1 MDLPGLL
8 ALATEAATN
17 GTHPWVGLPLARLDA
32 DLESRAHQEFFRS
45 LAAQA
50 PEVLEAELGE
60 VGPGSS
66 PAATNSLEHLRQ
78 FLFSPEPQ
86 PYRENDGRF
95 EFFSAPG
102 EGLEAVEIARRIIR
116 LAREG
121 IAFDQVAILLRNPD
135 RYQPMIEDALRRA
148 QIPAWFSRGTARP
161 HPSGRA
167 FLALLLCAGERLS
180 ASRFAE
186 YLSLGQVPETPGAA
200 KWVAPEDE
208 LLGPPDHELGN
219 EVAEPAAEADRP
231 TPRRWE
237 RLLVDAAVIGGKD
250 RWERRLNGLEA
261 EFVLQEKSLD
271 QLQNLKQFAL
281 PLIGMLDALPA
292 AAIWSVWLEQ
302 LAELARLSLRDPDP
316 VLAVLAELAPMGD
329 VGPVA
334 LEEVAE
340 VLSERLRFLR
350 REPPAQR
357 WGRVF
362 VGSIDEARGRE
373 FGVVF
378 LPGLAEGLF
387 PQRMLED
394 PLLLDEFR
402 QAVSEHLPLR
412 RGAGHSRSG
421 SACTS
426 PSRRRATGW
435 SFLIRAWRWP
445 KRARVCR
452 ASTLW
457 NCRVPWKDRFRS

>member
-1 MDLPGLL
+1 ML
-8 ALATEAATN
+8 ALATEAVAT
-17 GTHPWVGLPLARLDA
+17 GQHPWVGLPLARLDA
-32 DLESRAHQEFFRS
+32 DLESRAHREFFQS
-45 LAAQA
+45 LAARA
-50 PEVLEAELGE
+50 PEVLEAELGPVE
-60 VGPGSS
+60 
-66 PAATNSLEHLRQ
+66 PAFRPVAPNSLEHLRQ
-78 FLFSPEPQ
+78 FLFSPKPQ
-86 PYRENDGRF
+86 RFAKDDGRF

-121 IAFDQVAILLRNPD
+121 VAFDQVAILLRNPD
-135 RYQPMIEDALRRA
+135 RYQPMVEDALRRA

-186 YLSLGQVPETPGAA
+186 YLSLGQVPEAPGAA

-208 LLGPPDHELGN
+208 LLAPPNNEPGN

-237 RLLVDAAVIGGKD
+237 RLLVDAAVIGGKA

-261 EFVLQEKSLD
+261 EFVLQEKPLD
-271 QLQNLKQFAL
+271 QLHNLKQFAL

-292 AAIWSVWLEQ
+292 AAIWSVWLEH
-302 LAELARLSLRDPDP
+302 LAELARTGLRDPDP

-329 VGPVA
+329 VGPVG

-357 WGRVF
+357 WGHVF
-362 VGSIDEARGRE
+362 VGSIEEARGRE

-394 PLLLDEFR
+394 PLLLDQLR
-402 QAVSEHLPLR
+402 QAVSEHLPL
-412 RGAGHSRSG
+412 
-421 SACTS
+421 
-426 PSRRRATGW
+426 
-435 SFLIRAWRWP
+435 
-445 KRARVCR
+445 KEE
-452 ASTLW
+452 
-457 NCRVPWKDRFRS
+457 RVPE